1 MEKRVQKRL
10 SIDEAKEKGA
20 TLIPLAKINSDQSKK
35 KRKIPLTILLN
46 GTDDMTIM
54 REEIF
59 GPVLPVIPVKSMN
72 DAINYV
78 NARPRPLG
86 LYINS
91 YDSNVQN
98 EILTRT
104 HSGGACINEATFHVI
119 QDDLPF
125 GGVGPSGM
133 GRYHGPEG
141 FKTFSNE
148 KSVFHKEKLS
158 FASLLHPPYGSKIHK
173 LVAKIYIK

>member
-78 NARPRPLG
+78 NAHP
-86 LYINS
+86 
-91 YDSNVQN
+91 
-98 EILTRT
+98 T
-104 HSGGACINEATFHVI
+104 H
-119 QDDLPF
+119 
-125 GGVGPSGM
+125 
-133 GRYHGPEG
+133 
-141 FKTFSNE
+141 
-148 KSVFHKEKLS
+148 
-158 FASLLHPPYGSKIHK
+158 
-173 LVAKIYIK
+173 IK